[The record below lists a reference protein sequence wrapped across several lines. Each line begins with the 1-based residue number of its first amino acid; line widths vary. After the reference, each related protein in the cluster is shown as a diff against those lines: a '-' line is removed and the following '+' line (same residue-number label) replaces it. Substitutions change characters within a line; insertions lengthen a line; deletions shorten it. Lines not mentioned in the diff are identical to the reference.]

1 VPQSSE
7 NWRSGHGPSA
17 RQVVMLALYTGIA
30 GSNLS
35 QGVGVP
41 VPGTY
46 ELRRHI
52 FEDESP

>member
-1 VPQSSE
+1 VQQNTE
-7 NWRSGHGPSA
+7 NWLPGHGPSA

-41 VPGTY
+41 VPGIY
-46 ELRRHI
+46 ELSRYI
-52 FEDESP
+52 FKD